1 MNHKNCKQ
9 GKIIHDIH
17 VLLQFYGVDG
27 IENISLYG
35 LNK

>member
-9 GKIIHDIH
+9 GKIIHD
-17 VLLQFYGVDG
+17 VLLQFYGIDG